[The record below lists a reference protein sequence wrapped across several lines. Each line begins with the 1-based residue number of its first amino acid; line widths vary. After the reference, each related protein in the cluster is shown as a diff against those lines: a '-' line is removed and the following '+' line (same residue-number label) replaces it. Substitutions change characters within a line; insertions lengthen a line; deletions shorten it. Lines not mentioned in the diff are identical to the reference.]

1 MFWTSKPKWGNDMK
15 IYNYSEARQN
25 FSTVL
30 NTALKEDVV
39 IARKDG
45 SKFKLTPIR
54 ENQKKA
60 KSPLETIKGIKTNTT
75 NLTMGDILD
84 AIREGRERN

>member
-1 MFWTSKPKWGNDMK
+1 MK
-15 IYNYSEARQN
+15 VYSYSEARQN

-30 NTALKEDVV
+30 NTALKEEVI

-45 SKFKLTPIR
+45 SKFKLIPVH
-54 ENQKKA
+54 ENKKEA
-60 KSPLETIKGIKTNTT
+60 KSPLETIKGIKTSTT

-84 AIREGRERN
+84 AIREGREHQ

>member
-1 MFWTSKPKWGNDMK
+1 MK
-15 IYNYSEARQN
+15 VYNYSEARQN

-30 NTALKEDVV
+30 NTALKEEVI

-45 SKFKLTPIR
+45 SKFKLTPLH
-54 ENQKKA
+54 ENLKKT
-60 KSPLETIKGIKTNTT
+60 KSPLETIKGIKTSAT

-84 AIREGRERN
+84 SIREGRERYS